1 MQVAVHREWHT
12 QNVQSRTNGEI
23 MIGYVTLGSNDVKRA
38 GAFYDGVLGGLN
50 AKRQIDSDGFIAWS
64 QGSDTP
70 MLSVIN
76 PFDGAPAT
84 VGNGVMVAL
93 VVKTREEVAAA
104 YAKAIELGGTDEGG
118 PGLRGE
124 TFYGAYFR
132 DPDGNKLV
140 VYTADSFG

>member
-1 MQVAVHREWHT
+1 MGNSSKLE
-12 QNVQSRTNGEI
+12 
-23 MIGYVTLGSNDVKRA
+23 MYM
-38 GAFYDGVLGGLN
+38 
-50 AKRQIDSDGFIAWS
+50 IDSDGFIAWS

-76 PFDGAPAT
+76 PFDGSPAT

-104 YAKAIELGGTDEGG
+104 YAKAIEMGGTDEGG

-140 VYTADSFG
+140 VYTRDSFG